1 MTLAGSKN
9 EFSVTVPP
17 IMSKCF
23 IYFNQPFIEQINI
36 RGKVQT
42 TVSVSLSTFLEKNNS
57 GSNRRLPS

>member
-1 MTLAGSKN
+1 
-9 EFSVTVPP
+9 
-17 IMSKCF
+17 MSKCF

-57 GSNRRLPS
+57 GSNSKLPS